1 MAVAVMAVPFLLIL
15 RGGCDAGGHHREC
28 HFPRLGFHL
37 WYLLNL
43 FVHRVLLEVFVEFSM
58 AFVVLLATTVLRRL
72 RQRGISACGM
82 VLLGGFVASAWQSSS
97 SRLCD
102 VLLRCGGIFCRWAAV
117 GPVLCVGV
125 VYVLYRAGCR

>member
-1 MAVAVMAVPFLLIL
+1 MAVAVMAGPNLFIL

-82 VLLGGFVASAWQSSS
+82 VLLGGFVTSAWRSSS
-97 SRLCD
+97 SW
-102 VLLRCGGIFCRWAAV
+102 RCGVPVLWWHFLQVGKDELFAV
-117 GPVLCVGV
+117 GSVRVLDLC
-125 VYVLYRAGCR
+125 AFC